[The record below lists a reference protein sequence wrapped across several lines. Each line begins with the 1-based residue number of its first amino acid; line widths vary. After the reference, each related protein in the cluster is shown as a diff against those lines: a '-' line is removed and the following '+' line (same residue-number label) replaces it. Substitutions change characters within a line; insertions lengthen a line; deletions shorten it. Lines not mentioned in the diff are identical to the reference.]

1 MVVLLGLKAPPTE
14 EVVNSKE
21 VASVQTLPEKEGVR
35 VLIRTKGPVEVTV
48 SRYKDPERLV
58 LDLSLAQKAT
68 APSAAE
74 AQAPRPP

>member
-58 LDLSLAQKAT
+58 LDLSLAQ
-68 APSAAE
+68 
-74 AQAPRPP
+74 RPPPPPPPKPKPPTP